1 MHKQSGGYNK
11 TGIVLACIAILNY
24 ASRPSSASFAS
35 PHPEKPAP
43 NKPIASGSWLAASVS
58 LGSLLFTLHCLLE
71 DSGTV
76 IAWSW
81 TGYPIN
87 GPVPHLHGS
96 LTHVAQ
102 ALGLLL
108 PLLLSS
114 WSPSGVD
121 ALLHP
126 LWFAYGAAS
135 AYVMYA
141 YRNWLGYAGGA
152 SFAVFLTSV
161 FPAVLC
167 STAGAATG
175 RVART
180 LGLAWLLVCV
190 LVVGN
195 VFTVAY
201 AFVPGGEY
209 FRERTGTVLAVQMA
223 GIALAFRWPAL
234 SHGAPLRIP
243 ALSRRAR
250 AAAGS
255 ALAVLTVASLLV
267 SLYRWPSVVIKPH
280 RPGPRIARTGIW
292 TVHFGIDNEG
302 RDSQRRMRD
311 LIK

>member
-1 MHKQSGGYNK
+1 MG
-11 TGIVLACIAILNY
+11 T
-24 ASRPSSASFAS
+24 
-35 PHPEKPAP
+35 
-43 NKPIASGSWLAASVS
+43 
-58 LGSLLFTLHCLLE
+58 LLFTLHCLLE
-71 DSGTV
+71 DSGTL

-81 TGYPIN
+81 TGYPIH

-96 LTHVAQ
+96 VTHVAQ

-108 PLLLSS
+108 PLLLTSC
-114 WSPSGVD
+114 SPHGLD

-126 LWFAYGAAS
+126 LYFAYGAVS

-141 YRNWLGYAGGA
+141 YRDWLGYAGGA
-152 SFAVFLTSV
+152 SFAIFLTSV
-161 FPAVLC
+161 FPAILC
-167 STAGAATG
+167 SAVSAATG

-180 LGLAWLLVCV
+180 LGLAWFVVCV
-190 LVVGN
+190 LVVAN

-209 FRERTGTVLAVQMA
+209 FRELTGTVLAVQMA
-223 GIALAFRWPAL
+223 GLALAFRWPAF
-234 SHGAPLRIP
+234 SSGAPLRVQ
-243 ALSRRAR
+243 ALSRQAR
-250 AAAGS
+250 VAAGN
-255 ALAVLTVASLLV
+255 ALAVLTIASLLV

-311 LIK
+311 LVKYILRHVDCTFSDSCSLGKWSSM